1 MEEIDEMVSSFFLD
15 TCNSRAHILTFE
27 QFEQRVPA
35 RKFASY
41 KCVGSAAL
49 EARRKDSASTTEDV
63 KKARVSGDS
72 EKAAVETIENKA

>member
-1 MEEIDEMVSSFFLD
+1 M
-15 TCNSRAHILTFE
+15 

-41 KCVGSAAL
+41 KCIGPAAL
-49 EARRKDSASTTEDV
+49 EARRKNSASITEDE
-63 KKARVSGDS
+63 KKARDSGDS